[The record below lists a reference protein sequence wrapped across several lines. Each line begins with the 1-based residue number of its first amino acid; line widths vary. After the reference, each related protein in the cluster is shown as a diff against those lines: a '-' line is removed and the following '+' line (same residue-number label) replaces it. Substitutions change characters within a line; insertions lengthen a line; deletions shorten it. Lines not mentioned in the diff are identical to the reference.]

1 MVHTVKTT
9 GKKQMTTLT
18 GTEKQIAQATKIQ
31 AVLAEMINIGVEQ
44 LIRIEAIN
52 DAKENG
58 SYETDG
64 ELIEAVNKIVAR
76 KVATLNKPKE
86 AKGIARIKNYTRITD
101 ASDLIVLGEGLELSW
116 NSFFK
121 VMSRIRGDHFS
132 YLD

>member
-1 MVHTVKTT
+1 
-9 GKKQMTTLT
+9 MTTLT

-52 DAKENG
+52 DAKENR

>member
-1 MVHTVKTT
+1 
-9 GKKQMTTLT
+9 MTTLT

-31 AVLAEMINIGVEQ
+31 AVFAEMINIGVEQ
-44 LIRIEAIN
+44 LIRIEAIK

-86 AKGIARIKNYTRITD
+86 AKGIARIKNYTKITD

>member
-1 MVHTVKTT
+1 
-9 GKKQMTTLT
+9 MTTLT

-52 DAKENG
+52 DAKENGSG

-101 ASDLIVLGEGLELSW
+101 ASDLIALGEGLELSW

-121 VMSRIRGDHFS
+121 IMSRIRGDHFS

>member
-1 MVHTVKTT
+1 
-9 GKKQMTTLT
+9 MTTLT